1 MRSPKGD
8 FQFMKW
14 LGCIAVFFLFPLAA
28 LAQSPVVVTLNLG
41 NSGPAIPED
50 FIGLSYE
57 SQHVLPDGNGSHLF
71 SASNTAL
78 IKAFH
83 LLGVQNLRVG
93 GNTVDSG
100 PIPSPADVDNLFAFA
115 KAAGVDVIYTLKL
128 KNSSAGDNAPLA
140 EHIVTHHTANL
151 TCFSIGNEPTTYTG
165 SFSMYASRVKS
176 YMAAIGSRAKFCGAD
191 VEDGGQWASNYAKT
205 FTGSGN
211 EALVTEHHYLGNGRI
226 NGGAVGRDML
236 LSANAPA
243 EYARFFNGFAPT
255 VAKDGFT
262 FRLSETN
269 SFFHGGAIGASETF
283 ASALWGL
290 DYLHW
295 WAAHG
300 AAGLNFHTG
309 DTVSSQVGGP
319 NKPALYAVFVTSM
332 RGYHVHPLGYGVKAF
347 DIGRHGAV
355 VPVELANASGLNF
368 TAYGVLAGDS
378 NLYVTLIN
386 KEHDSGAR
394 SARVTVVA
402 GSSYA
407 RGEAMFLTAPS
418 SDVAATDGV
427 TLGGAAMTD
436 DGTWSGSFSML
447 PTPSRGKFTL
457 DLPPATAVVL
467 HLQPNRIDAER
478 LPLETSTNNTKK

>member
-1 MRSPKGD
+1 
-8 FQFMKW
+8 MKW
-14 LGCIAVFFLFPLAA
+14 LGCIAAFFLFSLAA
-28 LAQSPVVVTLNLG
+28 LAQSPVVVTLNPG
-41 NSGPAIPED
+41 NPGPAIPDD

-78 IKAFH
+78 IKTFH
-83 LLGVQNLRVG
+83 LLGVENLRVG

-100 PIPSPADVDNLFAFA
+100 PIPSTADVDNLFAFA

-128 KNSSAGDNAPLA
+128 KNSTAADNAPLA
-140 EHIVTHHTANL
+140 EHILTNHAANL

-165 SFSMYASRVKS
+165 SFYTYESRVKS
-176 YMAAIGSRAKFCGAD
+176 YMAAIGPRAKFCGAD
-191 VEDGGQWASNYAKT
+191 VEDGGQWASAYANA
-205 FTGSGN
+205 FANAGN
-211 EALVTEHHYLGNGRI
+211 DPMVTEHHYLGNGRI
-226 NGGAVGRDML
+226 NGGAVGRNVL
-236 LSANAPA
+236 LSPNAPA
-243 EYARFFNGFAPT
+243 EYAKFFNGFAPT

-319 NKPALYAVFVTSM
+319 NKPALYAVFVSSM
-332 RGYHVHPLGYGVKAF
+332 HGYHVHPLGYGVKAF
-347 DIGRHGAV
+347 DVGRHGAV
-355 VPVELANASGLNF
+355 VPVDLANVSRLNF
-368 TAYGVLAGDS
+368 TAYGVLSRDS

-394 SARVTVVA
+394 SARVTVVT

-407 RGEAMFLTAPS
+407 KGEAMFLTAPN

-427 TLGGAAMTD
+427 TLGGAAIKD
-436 DGTWSGSFSML
+436 DGTWNGSFSTL
-447 PTPSRGKFTL
+447 PTPSKGKFTL

-467 HLQPNRIDAER
+467 HLQPDRTDAER
-478 LPLETSTNNTKK
+478 LPLEIKTNNTKK